1 MRLAMSDDT
10 ATRMTEAAAAW
21 LDALSSEQRAKASF
35 AFDDEEERTSWAYFP
50 RNHQGLPLLEQ
61 DVRQQKLAH
70 ALFACSL
77 SLPAYAKATA
87 IMALENVLN
96 EIEQRRADHV
106 RDPGRY
112 FVSVFGTPGEKTW
125 GWRLEGHHVSLNFT
139 FADGEI
145 VSPTPIFLGANP
157 AEVRHGHTVVTR
169 PCAEEEDAAR
179 ELLLS
184 LDGERRRAA
193 VICGSAP
200 PDFVLSN
207 APRVPE
213 SCRPGDLAPRLLAPL
228 FGSMTDEQ
236 RAAVAFDVARP
247 RGVAASALDGGQRKL
262 LSELVDIYTDRLPEP
277 LAQRERAKIDADVVH
292 FAWAGEDKPRRPHYY
307 RLQGPS
313 FLVEY
318 DNTQDEANH
327 VHAVWR
333 NPANDFGYDAL
344 RAHVREA
351 H

>member
-1 MRLAMSDDT
+1 MRLAMADD
-10 ATRMTEAAAAW
+10 AAARMTEAASAW
-21 LDALSSEQRAKASF
+21 LDALSPDQRAKASF
-35 AFDDEEERTSWAYFP
+35 PFVDEAERTSWAYFP
-50 RNHQGLPLLEQ
+50 RNHKGLPLLEQ

-70 ALFACSL
+70 ALISCSL
-77 SLPAYAKATA
+77 SLPAYAKVNT
-87 IMALENVLN
+87 IVGLESTLN
-96 EIEQRRADHV
+96 EIEQRRADQL

-112 FVSVFGTPGEKTW
+112 FVSVFGAPGKDAW
-125 GWRLEGHHVSLNFT
+125 SWRLEGHHVSLNFT
-139 FADGEI
+139 FADGEVI
-145 VSPTPIFLGANP
+145 SPTPIFLGANP
-157 AEVRHGHTVVTR
+157 AVVRHGEHAVIR

-184 LDGERRRAA
+184 LDADQRGAA
-193 VICGSAP
+193 VICDTAP
-200 PDFVLSN
+200 PDFVMSN

-213 SCRPGDLAPRLLAPL
+213 TCSPGDLAPRLLAPL

-236 RAAVAFDVARP
+236 RTALAFDLAQP
-247 RGVAASALDGGQRKL
+247 RGVSASALDGGQRKL
-262 LSELVDIYTDRLPEP
+262 LSELVDCYTGRLPEP
-277 LAQRERAKIDADVVH
+277 LAQRERAKIDVASVH

-318 DNTQDEANH
+318 DNTQDGANH

-333 NPANDFGYDAL
+333 NPANDFAYDAL